1 MSGAGLS
8 GAGLSGAGEPL
19 VVPSAL
25 DGERVDRAVTL
36 LTGWSRADVGT
47 LIGEGSVLVNGQ
59 AVMKSRRLAA
69 GDVIDVLA
77 EPTVPG
83 PPQAEPIPLVV
94 IYEDDE
100 LIVVDKP
107 AGLVVHPGAGHPDG
121 TLVNALL
128 ARYPEIAAVGDPM
141 RPGLVHRL
149 DRDTSGLLV
158 VARTP
163 ATYDALVALLTA
175 RAVERKYEALVWGVP
190 QSRRGMVDAP
200 IGRSVRAPTRMAI
213 REGGREARTSYAVVR
228 SFADPAVSLL
238 ECALE
243 TGRTHQIRVHLAA
256 IDHPIVGDVAYG
268 GGRAGVAIT
277 RPFLH
282 AGSLAFVH
290 PATGVPL
297 QLTSA
302 LPDDLRDVLDAL
314 VVNNPD

>member
-1 MSGAGLS
+1 MTDEGVTDEGVT
-8 GAGLSGAGEPL
+8 EPL

-36 LTGWSRADVGT
+36 LSGWSRADVGT

-59 AVMKSRRLAA
+59 TVMKSRRLVA

-77 EPTVPG
+77 EPAVAG

-94 IYEDDE
+94 VYEDDE

-163 ATYDALVALLTA
+163 AAYDALVALLTA

-213 REGGREARTSYAVVR
+213 REGGREARTSYAVLR
-228 SFADPAVSLL
+228 AFADPEVSLL

-282 AGSLAFVH
+282 AASLAFEH
-290 PATGVPL
+290 PMTGERL
-297 QLTSA
+297 QLASA
-302 LPDDLRDVLDAL
+302 LPDELQSVLDAL
-314 VVNNPD
+314 VAQNPG

>member
-1 MSGAGLS
+1 MTDGGH
-8 GAGLSGAGEPL
+8 EPL

-47 LIGEGSVLVNGQ
+47 LIGAGSVLVNGHT
-59 AVMKSRRLAA
+59 VMKSRRLVA
-69 GDVIDVLA
+69 GDLIDVLA
-77 EPTVPG
+77 EPAVAG

-94 IYEDDE
+94 VYEDAA

-128 ARYPEIAAVGDPM
+128 ARYPEIASVGDPM

-163 ATYDALVALLTA
+163 ATYEALVALLSA
-175 RAVERKYEALVWGVP
+175 RAVERKYDALVWGVP

-213 REGGREARTSYAVVR
+213 REGGREARTSYSVVR
-228 SFADPAVSLL
+228 SFADPEVSLL

-256 IDHPIVGDVAYG
+256 IDHPIVGDGAYG
-268 GGRAGVAIT
+268 GRRAGLPIA

-282 AGSLAFVH
+282 AAALAFEH
-290 PATGVPL
+290 PVTGERL
-297 QLTSA
+297 QFASA
-302 LPDDLRDVLDAL
+302 LPDDLEAVLDAL
-314 VVNNPD
+314 VASNPV